1 MNEIATPQEFSDICP
16 FSDAQFKEKMK
27 ELVAEDGFKHAV
39 TWVMPDIDF
48 DGFCKMLLQINTKKE
63 FQENVMFDFLK
74 LLAAK
79 TTEGISYDNI
89 EKVDQNKSY
98 TMMTNHRDIVLDAS
112 FLNLALLYNHYR
124 TTEVAIGSNLLIY
137 KWIEDLVRINKSV
150 IVKRDLNIRQAL
162 GAAEQLSGYIHFAI
176 TQKHE
181 SVWIAQRQGRAKDSS
196 DTTQESLIKM
206 LAIKGGKSTIDN
218 LLELNIMPVAI
229 VQSLTPFWAGV
240 IIIGPIAATISTVS
254 SLLLSSSSSIVK
266 DVYMNIKGK
275 REEQLTNNQIR
286 LYSLGATIILG
297 LFVYAIAIKPP
308 SVIWQINMFAFGG
321 LETAFFWVLIF
332 GLFWPKANKYGAI
345 AAMGGG
351 VIIYCL
357 AMVLKIKVLD
367 LHQIVLGIGLSLL
380 CFFIGNSFG
389 KTVDE
394 KTLRIF
400 FPEKF
405 DDEK

>member
-1 MNEIATPQEFSDICP
+1 
-16 FSDAQFKEKMK
+16 MK

-162 GAAEQLSGYIHFAI
+162 GAAERVCRATSTSPSRKSMSRFGLHN
-176 TQKHE
+176 
-181 SVWIAQRQGRAKDSS
+181 AKDAPKTAATPLRKVSS
-196 DTTQESLIKM
+196 KCSQSRVENRQ
-206 LAIKGGKSTIDN
+206 STI
-218 LLELNIMPVAI
+218 
-229 VQSLTPFWAGV
+229 
-240 IIIGPIAATISTVS
+240 S
-254 SLLLSSSSSIVK
+254 S
-266 DVYMNIKGK
+266 N
-275 REEQLTNNQIR
+275 
-286 LYSLGATIILG
+286 
-297 LFVYAIAIKPP
+297 
-308 SVIWQINMFAFGG
+308 
-321 LETAFFWVLIF
+321 
-332 GLFWPKANKYGAI
+332 
-345 AAMGGG
+345 
-351 VIIYCL
+351 
-357 AMVLKIKVLD
+357 
-367 LHQIVLGIGLSLL
+367 
-380 CFFIGNSFG
+380 
-389 KTVDE
+389 
-394 KTLRIF
+394 
-400 FPEKF
+400 
-405 DDEK
+405 

>member
-1 MNEIATPQEFSDICP
+1 MKEIATPQEFSDICP

-48 DGFCKMLLQINTKKE
+48 EGFCKMLLSIETKKD

-89 EKVDQNKSY
+89 KKVDNDKSY
-98 TMMTNHRDIVLDAS
+98 TMITNHRDIVLDAS

-162 GAAEQLSGYIHFAI
+162 GAADQLSGYIHFAI
-176 TQKHE
+176 TQKQE

-206 LAIKGGKSTIDN
+206 LAIRGDGKSAIDN
-218 LLELNIMPVAI
+218 LIELNLMPVAI
-229 VQSLTPFWAGV
+229 SYELDPNDYLKAREF
-240 IIIGPIAATISTVS
+240 
-254 SLLLSSSSSIVK
+254 LLKAK
-266 DVYMNIKGK
+266 DPDFKKTKRDDLFSMETGLLQNKG
-275 REEQLTNNQIR
+275 RVHFSFTDC
-286 LYSLGATIILG
+286 
-297 LFVYAIAIKPP
+297 
-308 SVIWQINMFAFGG
+308 INPELEKLRG
-321 LETAFFWVLIF
+321 LEKQEMLLKVCEIIDRQIHANYRIYPGNYIAFDQRFATNRFNDKYSEEELDKFEAYLSGQLAKVQKEVNFQLSDDDYAFMRGKI
-332 GLFWPKANKYGAI
+332 LEMYSNPLVNKLKA
-345 AAMGGG
+345 
-351 VIIYCL
+351 
-357 AMVLKIKVLD
+357 
-367 LHQIVLGIGLSLL
+367 LGE
-380 CFFIGNSFG
+380 F
-389 KTVDE
+389 
-394 KTLRIF
+394 
-400 FPEKF
+400 
-405 DDEK
+405 

>member
-229 VQSLTPFWAGV
+229 SYELDPNDYLKAREFLLKAKDPDFKRQNATTFSVWKQVCFKTKAVCISHSQTASTGNGEAPRAGQAGNTARREQHHRPSNPLQLPHLPLQLHRVRRAFQRFSLQRPLYKG
-240 IIIGPIAATISTVS
+240 GP
-254 SLLLSSSSSIVK
+254 
-266 DVYMNIKGK
+266 
-275 REEQLTNNQIR
+275 RQI
-286 LYSLGATIILG
+286 
-297 LFVYAIAIKPP
+297 
-308 SVIWQINMFAFGG
+308 
-321 LETAFFWVLIF
+321 
-332 GLFWPKANKYGAI
+332 
-345 AAMGGG
+345 
-351 VIIYCL
+351 
-357 AMVLKIKVLD
+357 
-367 LHQIVLGIGLSLL
+367 
-380 CFFIGNSFG
+380 
-389 KTVDE
+389 
-394 KTLRIF
+394 
-400 FPEKF
+400 
-405 DDEK
+405 

>member
-1 MNEIATPQEFSDICP
+1 MNEIASPQEFSDICP

-229 VQSLTPFWAGV
+229 SYELDPNDYLKGREFLLKAKDPDFKKTKRDDLFSMETGLLQNKGRAFAP
-240 IIIGPIAATISTVS
+240 AATASTQWRRTPRFGQAGNTARREQHHRPSNPLQLPHLPLQLHRVRRAFQRF
-254 SLLLSSSSSIVK
+254 SLQRPL
-266 DVYMNIKGK
+266 YKG
-275 REEQLTNNQIR
+275 RPRQI
-286 LYSLGATIILG
+286 
-297 LFVYAIAIKPP
+297 
-308 SVIWQINMFAFGG
+308 
-321 LETAFFWVLIF
+321 
-332 GLFWPKANKYGAI
+332 
-345 AAMGGG
+345 
-351 VIIYCL
+351 
-357 AMVLKIKVLD
+357 
-367 LHQIVLGIGLSLL
+367 
-380 CFFIGNSFG
+380 
-389 KTVDE
+389 
-394 KTLRIF
+394 
-400 FPEKF
+400 
-405 DDEK
+405 

>member
-137 KWIEDLVRINKSV
+137 KWIEDRLSALPNSCRATSTSPSRKSMS
-150 IVKRDLNIRQAL
+150 RFGLHN
-162 GAAEQLSGYIHFAI
+162 
-176 TQKHE
+176 
-181 SVWIAQRQGRAKDSS
+181 AKDAPKTAATPLRKASS
-196 DTTQESLIKM
+196 RCSQSRVENRL
-206 LAIKGGKSTIDN
+206 STIS
-218 LLELNIMPVAI
+218 LN
-229 VQSLTPFWAGV
+229 
-240 IIIGPIAATISTVS
+240 
-254 SLLLSSSSSIVK
+254 
-266 DVYMNIKGK
+266 
-275 REEQLTNNQIR
+275 
-286 LYSLGATIILG
+286 
-297 LFVYAIAIKPP
+297 
-308 SVIWQINMFAFGG
+308 
-321 LETAFFWVLIF
+321 
-332 GLFWPKANKYGAI
+332 
-345 AAMGGG
+345 
-351 VIIYCL
+351 
-357 AMVLKIKVLD
+357 
-367 LHQIVLGIGLSLL
+367 
-380 CFFIGNSFG
+380 
-389 KTVDE
+389 
-394 KTLRIF
+394 
-400 FPEKF
+400 
-405 DDEK
+405 

>member
-48 DGFCKMLLQINTKKE
+48 EGFCKMLLSIETKKD

-89 EKVDQNKSY
+89 EKVDKNKSY
-98 TMMTNHRDIVLDAS
+98 TMITNHRDIVLDAS
-112 FLNLALLYNHYR
+112 FLNLALLYNHYP

-162 GAAEQLSGYIHFAI
+162 GAADQLSGYIHFAI
-176 TQKHE
+176 TQKQE

-206 LAIKGGKSTIDN
+206 LAIRGGKSTLDN
-218 LLELNIMPVAI
+218 LLELNLMPVAI
-229 VQSLTPFWAGV
+229 SYELDPNDYLKAREFLLKAKNPDFKKTKRDDLFSMETGLLQNKGRVHFSFTDCINTEIEKLRGLDKQDILLKVCEIIDQQIHANYRIYPGNYIAFDQRFSTNRFNGEYTKEDVDKFENYLSGQLAKVQKEVDFQ
-240 IIIGPIAATISTVS
+240 
-254 SLLLSSSSSIVK
+254 LSDDDYAFMRDKILV
-266 DVYMNIKGK
+266 M
-275 REEQLTNNQIR
+275 
-286 LYSLGATIILG
+286 YSNPLVNKLKALGEL
-297 LFVYAIAIKPP
+297 
-308 SVIWQINMFAFGG
+308 
-321 LETAFFWVLIF
+321 
-332 GLFWPKANKYGAI
+332 
-345 AAMGGG
+345 
-351 VIIYCL
+351 
-357 AMVLKIKVLD
+357 
-367 LHQIVLGIGLSLL
+367 
-380 CFFIGNSFG
+380 
-389 KTVDE
+389 
-394 KTLRIF
+394 
-400 FPEKF
+400 
-405 DDEK
+405 

>member
-176 TQKHE
+176 TQKTAATPLRKA
-181 SVWIAQRQGRAKDSS
+181 SSRCSQSRVGNRQ
-196 DTTQESLIKM
+196 
-206 LAIKGGKSTIDN
+206 STIS
-218 LLELNIMPVAI
+218 LN
-229 VQSLTPFWAGV
+229 
-240 IIIGPIAATISTVS
+240 
-254 SLLLSSSSSIVK
+254 
-266 DVYMNIKGK
+266 
-275 REEQLTNNQIR
+275 
-286 LYSLGATIILG
+286 
-297 LFVYAIAIKPP
+297 
-308 SVIWQINMFAFGG
+308 
-321 LETAFFWVLIF
+321 
-332 GLFWPKANKYGAI
+332 
-345 AAMGGG
+345 
-351 VIIYCL
+351 
-357 AMVLKIKVLD
+357 
-367 LHQIVLGIGLSLL
+367 
-380 CFFIGNSFG
+380 
-389 KTVDE
+389 
-394 KTLRIF
+394 
-400 FPEKF
+400 
-405 DDEK
+405 

>member
-218 LLELNIMPVAI
+218 LLE
-229 VQSLTPFWAGV
+229 
-240 IIIGPIAATISTVS
+240 
-254 SLLLSSSSSIVK
+254 
-266 DVYMNIKGK
+266 
-275 REEQLTNNQIR
+275 
-286 LYSLGATIILG
+286 
-297 LFVYAIAIKPP
+297 
-308 SVIWQINMFAFGG
+308 
-321 LETAFFWVLIF
+321 
-332 GLFWPKANKYGAI
+332 
-345 AAMGGG
+345 
-351 VIIYCL
+351 
-357 AMVLKIKVLD
+357 
-367 LHQIVLGIGLSLL
+367 
-380 CFFIGNSFG
+380 
-389 KTVDE
+389 
-394 KTLRIF
+394 
-400 FPEKF
+400 
-405 DDEK
+405 